1 MRLLICAGGTGGG
14 VYPAL
19 AVLQTIQDKAEVLWV
34 GGEGGLE
41 ARLVE
46 RAKVPFKTIPAAG
59 VHGVGL
65 KTLPG
70 NVFRLVRGFFAARRI
85 LYDFKPDV
93 LFFTGGYLAVPMAL
107 ASLFLPRS
115 VAPRRN
121 GLCGGTHIPT
131 ALYVPDIEPA
141 LALKTL
147 ARFADKIAVT
157 AQDSFRY
164 FPPGDRPISCEA
176 VPVSGRDTGKRR
188 LVLTGYP
195 TRADLT
201 SWVVPLPARGWTRS
215 DARRTLGLAGPEGI
229 PVLLVVGGSRGAR
242 SINNAVLANLS
253 ALLEQAQVIHIT
265 GELDWPTVQARFPRS
280 VALRRNG
287 SARGTGKEL
296 SDAQAARYHPFP
308 YLHEEMG
315 AALAAAD
322 LALSRAG
329 ASTLGEYPLFGLPA
343 VLVPYP
349 YAWRYQKVNADTLV
363 RHGAALMVTD
373 SNLKAEL
380 LPTIKELLQNPT
392 RLSAMRAAAKS
403 LSHPQAATEIGH
415 LLLELAGKKR

>member
-1 MRLLICAGGTGGG
+1 M
-14 VYPAL
+14 
-19 AVLQTIQDKAEVLWV
+19 
-34 GGEGGLE
+34 E

-59 VHGVGL
+59 VHGVSL

-70 NVFRLVRGFFAARRI
+70 NVIRLVRGFFAARRI
-85 LYDFKPDV
+85 LHEFKPEV
-93 LFFTGGYLAVPMAL
+93 LFFTGGYIAVPLAL
-107 ASLFLPRS
+107 AGMR
-115 VAPRRN
+115 
-121 GLCGGTHIPT
+121 IPT

-164 FPPGDRPISCEA
+164 FSHRE
-176 VPVSGRDTGKRR
+176 R

-195 TRADLT
+195 TRTDLT
-201 SWVVPLPARGWTRS
+201 KWTRS
-215 DARRTLGLAGPEGI
+215 DARRSLSLTGDA
-229 PVLLVVGGSRGAR
+229 PVLLIYGGSRGAR
-242 SINNAVLANLS
+242 SINNAVLANLP
-253 ALLEQAQVIHIT
+253 ALLELAQVIHIT
-265 GELDWPTVQARFPRS
+265 GELDWLKVEIKT
-280 VALRRNG
+280 
-287 SARGTGKEL
+287 KEL
-296 SDAQAARYHPFP
+296 SEAQTSRYHAFP

-349 YAWRYQKVNADTLV
+349 FSWHYQKVNADTLV
-363 RHGAALMVTD
+363 RHGAALIVTD
-373 SNLKAEL
+373 SNLKTEL
-380 LPTIKELLQNPT
+380 LPTIKVLLQNPT
-392 RLSAMRAAAKS
+392 RLSAMRTAAKS

>member
-1 MRLLICAGGTGGG
+1 M
-14 VYPAL
+14 
-19 AVLQTIQDKAEVLWV
+19 QDKAEVLWV
-34 GGEGGLE
+34 GGEGGME

-70 NVFRLVRGFFAARRI
+70 NVIRLVRGFFAARRI
-85 LYDFKPDV
+85 LYEFKPEV
-93 LFFTGGYLAVPMAL
+93 LFFTGGYVAVPMAL
-107 ASLFLPRS
+107 AGMR
-115 VAPRRN
+115 V
-121 GLCGGTHIPT
+121 PT

-164 FPPGDRPISCEA
+164 FSRRE
-176 VPVSGRDTGKRR
+176 R

-201 SWVVPLPARGWTRS
+201 RWTRS
-215 DARRTLGLAGPEGI
+215 DARRTLSLTGDA
-229 PVLLVVGGSRGAR
+229 PVLLVFGGSKGAR

-265 GELDWPTVQARFPRS
+265 GELDWPTVKTRA
-280 VALRRNG
+280 
-287 SARGTGKEL
+287 KEL
-296 SDAQAARYHPFP
+296 SEAQATRYHAFP

-380 LPTIKELLQNPT
+380 LPTIRELLQNPT

-415 LLLELAGKKR
+415 LLLELAGVLVPPLSRAVVPVSARDKKR